1 MNTRDHADLL
11 FEIGTEELPPKSM
24 QTLALALGAAMKEG
38 LRTAGV
44 CDNDAKTLCFAA
56 PRRLGVL
63 ISDVRR
69 KQPARA
75 VERRGP
81 ALVAAYDQ
89 SGQPTA
95 AAQGFAR
102 SCGVSVDDLRTM
114 TTDKGAWLVFSERR
128 PGQRLAHLLPEII
141 RQAVKALPVAK
152 RMRWADLNEEF
163 VRPVHWVVL
172 MHGSSARQLPLL
184 SVMSG
189 RKTRGHRFMAPQP
202 ISIPE
207 ASHYE
212 RILKDHFVIPRF
224 EERARIISER
234 AHDLARTHGLVALIE
249 DEQLNE
255 VAGLVEWPEP
265 LLGAFSPEFLT
276 LPREVLIT
284 AMQRHQKYFP
294 VADAEGRL
302 APYFITVT
310 NIRSKEPRLVQT
322 GNERVLAARF
332 ADARFFWDTDRK
344 RKLAER
350 AAGLDAVAFQD
361 RLGSM
366 ADKTARVRSLVSSLC
381 SDRSAALL
389 DRAAMLAKAD
399 LLTDM
404 VGEFPELQGV
414 MGRYYASADGE
425 DEAVAHAIETH
436 YAPRTVHDA
445 VPPDVAGAILGLADR
460 IDTLVGMFGIGTT
473 PTGDKDPFGLR
484 RQALGVI
491 RILMERSAFF
501 ENGPIR
507 LMDLLSRAVSLYPS
521 GTATADT
528 VASVHAFLLERVRSY
543 LGARWMPDEV
553 EALLAPGPDR
563 LDDLESRARAIR
575 DFRVR
580 PEAGAVIAANKR
592 IRNILRQVPAV
603 SGDPD
608 PELLSED
615 TERMLAQA
623 FSEAEQ
629 AVRGLAGKGQFTDA
643 LARLGQLERPLGA
656 FFEKVMVMTDDQR
669 LRDNRLRLLTR
680 LQCLFL
686 EVADLSQLRIEG
698 GNP

>member
-1 MNTRDHADLL
+1 MNARDPADLL
-11 FEIGTEELPPKSM
+11 LEIGTEELPPKSM
-24 QTLALALGAAMKEG
+24 QALALALGAAMKER
-38 LRTAGV
+38 LCAAGV
-44 CDNDAKTLCFAA
+44 CDGDAKMLCFAA

-69 KQPARA
+69 KQPARSI
-75 VERRGP
+75 ERRGP
-81 ALVAAYDQ
+81 ALAAAYDK

-102 SCGVSVDDLRTM
+102 SCGVRVDDLRTM
-114 TTDKGAWLVFSERR
+114 TTDKGTWLVFSERR
-128 PGQRLAHLLPEII
+128 PGHGLARVLPEIL
-141 RQAVKALPVAK
+141 RQVVKSLPIAK
-152 RMRWADLNEEF
+152 RMRWADLDEEF

-172 MHGSSARQLPLL
+172 MHGSRAMHLPLL
-184 SVMSG
+184 SVTSG
-189 RKTRGHRFMAPQP
+189 RRTRGHRFMAPHP
-202 ISIPE
+202 LSIPE

-212 RILKDHFVIPRF
+212 MALKDHFVIPRF
-224 EERARIISER
+224 DERAQIISER
-234 AHDLARTHGLVALIE
+234 AHALARTHGLVALIE

-265 LLGAFSPEFLT
+265 ILGAFPPEFLT

-302 APYFITVT
+302 APHFITVA
-310 NIRSKEPRLVQT
+310 NIRSKEPRLVRT
-322 GNERVLAARF
+322 GNERVLTARF

-381 SDRSAALL
+381 SDGNAALL

-445 VPPDVAGAILGLADR
+445 APPDVAGAVLGLADR

-501 ENGPIR
+501 ENWPVR
-507 LMDLLSRAVSLYPS
+507 LMDLLSRAVSLYPP

-575 DFRVR
+575 DFRTR

-592 IRNILRQVPAV
+592 IRNILRQAPAV

-615 TERMLAQA
+615 AERMLGRA
-623 FSEAEQ
+623 SNEAEQ
-629 AVRGLAGKGQFTDA
+629 AVRELTGKGQFTDA
-643 LARLGQLERPLGA
+643 LARLGQLDQPLRA

-669 LRDNRLRLLTR
+669 LRDNRLRLLTQ
-680 LQCLFL
+680 LQHLFL
-686 EVADLSQLRIEG
+686 EVADLSQLRVEEG
-698 GNP
+698 GP